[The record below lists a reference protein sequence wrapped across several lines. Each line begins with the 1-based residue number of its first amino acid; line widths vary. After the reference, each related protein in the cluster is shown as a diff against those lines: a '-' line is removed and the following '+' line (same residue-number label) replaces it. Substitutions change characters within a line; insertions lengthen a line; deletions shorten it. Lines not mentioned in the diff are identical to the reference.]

1 MEVKMTTVP
10 NMEISDDDKL
20 WALLA
25 YLFPPLLGII
35 LLLLDDKKTRPFIKY
50 NAVNSIMLGVVS
62 MVLSFLCVGIL
73 LWFYSI
79 YLGIKAYQGE
89 MVTVPVLTDF
99 GKKQGWL

>member
-1 MEVKMTTVP
+1 MTTVS
-10 NMEISDDDKL
+10 NMDITDDDKL

-35 LLLLDDKKTRPFIKY
+35 LLLLDDKKNRPFIKY

-62 MVLSFLCVGIL
+62 IVLSFLCVGIL

-89 MVTVPVLTDF
+89 MVTIPVLTDF

>member
-10 NMEISDDDKL
+10 NMEITDDDKL
-20 WALLA
+20 WALLS

-35 LLLLDDKKTRPFIKY
+35 LLLLDDKKNRSFIKY
-50 NAVNSIMLGVVS
+50 HAVNSIMLGVVS
-62 MVLSFLCVGIL
+62 IVLSFLCVGIL

-89 MVTVPVLTDF
+89 MVTIPLLTDF
-99 GKKQGWL
+99 GKKQGWI